1 MESLK
6 FITDITFVL
15 SGLMAVGIIA
25 RISYL
30 IFGGIWDGESAP
42 DVLKK
47 VTKKLSAAIIAVC
60 LSTFLGIIKHYY
72 F

>member
-6 FITDITFVL
+6 FITSLTFVL
-15 SGLMAVGIIA
+15 SGLMSAGITA

-30 IFGGIWDGESAP
+30 ILSGIMNGEAVP
-42 DVLKK
+42 ELLNKMA
-47 VTKKLSAAIIAVC
+47 KKLSAAIFAIC